1 MLTSGDVIFDAQ
13 ASLTDHNVQAKG
25 SYMHPHVYLFQY
37 TFSIWKVGCSL
48 VTSPIVGANENSSKN
63 IPPITDYES

>member
-25 SYMHPHVYLFQY
+25 SYMNPHVYLFQY
-37 TFSIWKVGCSL
+37 TFSI
-48 VTSPIVGANENSSKN
+48 
-63 IPPITDYES
+63 